1 MKKIA
6 MLLAVVFVCAIGA
19 FAQTPNFAGTWKLDT
34 SKLDER
40 RAATIE
46 SQNMAVEQTDK
57 EVKSTT
63 TTVRKPA
70 PAGGGGGGQ
79 GGGGGGF
86 GGGQG
91 GGGPISYMLD
101 GKEVVAER
109 DTPNGKISI
118 KTMAKVEGGK
128 LNVTTSSVGPDGTE
142 RKSITIWELS
152 ADGKTLTVKAT
163 RPGRD
168 GVDMTTESFYTKN

>member
-6 MLLAVVFVCAIGA
+6 MLLSVVFVCAIGA
-19 FAQTPNFAGTWKLDT
+19 FAQTPSFAGTWKLDT
-34 SKLDER
+34 SKLDEQ
-40 RAATIE
+40 RAARIE
-46 SQNMAVEQTDK
+46 SQTITAEQTSTELK
-57 EVKSTT
+57 ATT
-63 TTVRKPA
+63 TTVPKAA
-70 PAGGGGGGQ
+70 PAGGGGQ
-79 GGGGGGF
+79 GGGGGF
-86 GGGQG
+86 GGGG
-91 GGGPISYMLD
+91 GGGPVTYKLD
-101 GKEVVAER
+101 GSEVVSER

-168 GVDMTTESFYTKN
+168 GTPMTTESFYTKN

>member
-34 SKLDER
+34 SKLDEQ
-40 RAATIE
+40 RAARIE
-46 SQNMAVEQTDK
+46 SQTITVEQTAQ
-57 EVKSTT
+57 ELKSTT
-63 TTVRKPA
+63 ATVAKAA
-70 PAGGGGGGQ
+70 PAGGGGGQ
-79 GGGGGGF
+79 GPGGGGGF
-86 GGGQG
+86 GG
-91 GGGPISYMLD
+91 PVTYKLD
-101 GKEVVAER
+101 GSEVTTER
-109 DTPNGKISI
+109 DTPNGKMSL
-118 KTMAKVEGGK
+118 KTTAKVEGGK
-128 LNVTTSSVGPDGTE
+128 LNITTSSIGPDGTE

-168 GVDMTTESFYTKN
+168 GTPTTTESFYMKS